1 MERPDASVRRDA
13 ERLGHRQLPHG
24 QRMGF
29 ETTALDALRIE
40 CWSPASS
47 AREPAHTHPR
57 QESKFELL
65 EGELTFEVDG
75 TARTVPAPGTI
86 TIPAGVRHRFWN
98 ASQHEAHY
106 VQEFRPALRT
116 RAFFELLFRL
126 ANEGRLDE
134 NGMPA
139 LLDLPV
145 MVDASVDVIR
155 PTSPPWTV
163 LRLLAAIVRP
173 IAALR
178 GRTSITTE

>member
-1 MERPDASVRRDA
+1 MPLSAEMPNGSVIVNSRT
-13 ERLGHRQLPHG
+13 G
-24 QRMGF
+24 QRMRF
-29 ETTALDALRIE
+29 ETTALDVLRIE

-47 AREPAHTHPR
+47 CREPAHTHPR
-57 QESKFELL
+57 QESKFEVL

-98 ASQHEAHY
+98 ASQQEAHY
-106 VQEFRPALRT
+106 VRSSVRRSAHAPSSSCSSGSRT
-116 RAFFELLFRL
+116 KAGSTRT
-126 ANEGRLDE
+126 GC
-134 NGMPA
+134 PA